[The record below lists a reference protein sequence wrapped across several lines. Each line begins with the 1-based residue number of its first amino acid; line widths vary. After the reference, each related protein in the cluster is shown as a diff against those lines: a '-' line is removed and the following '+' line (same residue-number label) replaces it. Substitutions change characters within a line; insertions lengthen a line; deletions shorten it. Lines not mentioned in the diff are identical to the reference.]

1 MVNANQL
8 KTLQDQLT
16 AFTTRI
22 ETRLEDLQTSTD
34 EAKTELSTK
43 IDGISNRLDGYDAK
57 LIEIEKNVQS
67 TDDRLEDLSAQIAN
81 KDDNIRKK
89 FEELSKKIEDLEG
102 KVAMYENVPNELGEL
117 AEKVEDR
124 TNRQLRETLV
134 FKGIPEDEDTEEDK
148 YTETKKL
155 LATVISTH
163 VTGVSYDEALL
174 QIKRAH
180 READRDDHYRAG
192 KRHIF
197 AAFHSWDL
205 CQLILQTFGRKCID
219 DHDFPIAAEQK
230 YGPLTSKRRQL
241 ALRARK
247 ELKKA
252 GTIVSGYVDFPAKL
266 FVNYPGEVI
275 ENKKVYRLHTNFSKH
290 KVWTLIRT

>member
-1 MVNANQL
+1 MVNAAQL
-8 KTLQDQLT
+8 QALQEQLT

-22 ETRLEDLQTSTD
+22 ETRLDGLQTSTD
-34 EAKTELSTK
+34 EAKTELGAK

-57 LIEIEKNVQS
+57 LVVIEKNVQS
-67 TDDRLEDLSAQIAN
+67 TDDRVEELNALIAN
-81 KDDNIRKK
+81 KDENILKK
-89 FEELSKKIEDLEG
+89 FDVMSKRIEELEG
-102 KVAMYENVPNELGEL
+102 KVALYENVPNELGQL

-155 LATVISTH
+155 LATIISTH
-163 VTGVSYDEALL
+163 VTEVSYDEALK

-192 KRHIF
+192 KRLIF

-205 CQLILQTFGRKCID
+205 CQLILQTFRRKCIN
-219 DHDFPIAAEQK
+219 DHEFPISAEQK
-230 YGPLTSKRRQL
+230 YGPLTTRRRQL
-241 ALRARK
+241 AHLTRK
-247 ELKKA
+247 GLKET
-252 GTIVSGYVDFPAKL
+252 GTITSGYVDYPARL
-266 FVNYPGEVI
+266 MVNYPGEVI
-275 ENKKVYRLHTNFSKH
+275 SNKKVYRLHTNFSKH
-290 KVWTLIRT
+290 KV